1 MTKPPHLGRTVG
13 VSREALTMTS
23 RHSPESSA
31 ADRQAATL
39 DTSALLAAAAQEEK
53 RLAEFVDFIRADPE
67 LLTAAAERRQAEHT
81 RRFREAVGL
90 TPEAVDAFPEDYF
103 NERVRADVQR
113 SLIRREAARQLAA
126 LDAAGQPPVDIASLA
141 DVLDRP
147 APARDRVA
155 GLIPSDASTLVSAQ
169 RKTGKTT
176 FVLNLARSL
185 LTGEDFLGRFDVV
198 PVKGTVAILNYEVS
212 EHMLARWAA
221 EVGVDPQRLTLVNLR
236 GRRNP
241 FLADEDKAALAAAL
255 RARGTEVVIVDTFS
269 RAFTGANP
277 NDTGEVGAWLNQ
289 LEQWMRTDVG
299 ATDLV
304 LTAHAGWNGER
315 TRGASGLEDWPD
327 AIIRLTKEEGE
338 EGNRF
343 MSAMGR
349 DVDVEEDRLDFHGPT
364 RRLTLAGVGSR
375 KQSQQNRNLSRLAVY
390 VVRAARENPGLG
402 IGATDR
408 AVRAMDDAPTFRNG
422 DISKA
427 AEYAQKKGQLV
438 IEEQGTGMPK
448 KLFPANP
455 SQPIPTPPREYLGTP
470 PTPPYGEGFLGDGS
484 GSSGDDDS
492 GRGLLTEMT
501 CEVCE
506 EPLRPRRAELGF
518 TDCPACHRL
527 AAGIG
532 AA

>member
-1 MTKPPHLGRTVG
+1 
-13 VSREALTMTS
+13 MTS
-23 RHSPESSA
+23 SHSPESSA
-31 ADRQAATL
+31 PDRQAATL
-39 DTSALLAAAAQEEK
+39 DTSALLAAAEQEEK
-53 RLAEFVDFIRADPE
+53 RLAEVVDFIRDDPE

-103 NERVRADVQR
+103 SDRVRAEVQR

-126 LDAAGQPPVDIASLA
+126 LDAAGQPAVDIASLA

-147 APARDRVA
+147 APPRDRIA

-198 PVKGTVAILNYEVS
+198 PIEGTVAILNYEVS

-221 EVGVDPQRLTLVNLR
+221 EIGVDPNRLTLVNLR

-241 FLADEDKAALAAAL
+241 FLADEDKAALATAL
-255 RARGTEVVIVDTFS
+255 RARGTEVVVVDTFS

-338 EGNRF
+338 EGNRY

-390 VVRAARENPGLG
+390 VVRAARETPGLSVSAAEKA
-402 IGATDR
+402 I
-408 AVRAMDDAPTFRNG
+408 RAMDDAPTFRNG
-422 DISKA
+422 EVARAADVA
-427 AEYAQKKGQLV
+427 AEGGQISV
-438 IEEQGTGMPK
+438 EKQGRGRPTL
-448 KLFPANP
+448 LFPHNL
-455 SQPIPTPPREYLGTP
+455 SQPLPTSPGESSTTS
-470 PTPPYGEGFLGDGS
+470 PTSPIGERLRGERS
-484 GSSGDDDS
+484 EKSETAES
-492 GRGLLTEMT
+492 GRGLLDEPT
-501 CEVCE
+501 CEICE
-506 EPLRPRRAELGF
+506 EPLKPRRAELGF